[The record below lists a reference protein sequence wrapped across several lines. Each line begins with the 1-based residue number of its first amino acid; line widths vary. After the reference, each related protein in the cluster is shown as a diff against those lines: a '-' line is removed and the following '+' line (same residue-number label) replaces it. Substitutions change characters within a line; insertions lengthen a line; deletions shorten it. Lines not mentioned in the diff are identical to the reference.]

1 MSAFVLDCSVA
12 INWFVEGTYE
22 MDDMKGLV
30 EQLRAGKVIVPALWH
45 IEFINALMVSERR
58 GRIDAEELASIVRI
72 SKKWQITTETDHDR
86 ALDEV
91 LDLARAESLSAYDA
105 AYLDLAMRLEIPLA
119 TLDKKLAAAAAKN
132 GVTVLPGDYSL
143 PH

>member
-22 MDDMKGLV
+22 KEEMKQLV

-45 IEFINALMVSERR
+45 IEFSNALTMSERR
-58 GRIDAEELASIVRI
+58 GRISAEGLVSIVRI
-72 SKKWQITTETDHDR
+72 AKKWQITTATDHDR

-91 LDLARAESLSAYDA
+91 LSIARAESLTAYDA
-105 AYLDLAMRLEIPLA
+105 AYLELAMRLEIPLA
-119 TLDKKLAAAAAKN
+119 TLDKKLANAATKN
-132 GVTVLPGDYSL
+132 GVAVLPN
-143 PH
+143 

>member
-22 MDDMKGLV
+22 KAEMKGLV
-30 EQLRAGKVIVPALWH
+30 EQLRAGNVIVPALWH
-45 IEFINALMVSERR
+45 IEFSNALTMSERR
-58 GRIDAEELASIVRI
+58 GRITADELVSIVRI
-72 SKKWQITTETDHDR
+72 AKKWQITTEIDHIR

-91 LDLARAESLSAYDA
+91 LNLARTESLSAYDA

-119 TLDKKLAAAAAKN
+119 TLDKKLAKAAAKN
-132 GVTVLPGDYSL
+132 GVVVLL
-143 PH
+143 N

>member
-1 MSAFVLDCSVA
+1 VLA
-12 INWFVEGTYE
+12 
-22 MDDMKGLV
+22 M
-30 EQLRAGKVIVPALWH
+30 
-45 IEFINALMVSERR
+45 SERR
-58 GRIDAEELASIVRI
+58 GQITAEQLVSIVEFV
-72 SKKWQITTETDHDR
+72 KELPITTETDYDR

-91 LDLARAESLSAYDA
+91 LDLARAESLTTYDA
-105 AYLDLAMRLEIPLA
+105 AYLELAMRREIPLA